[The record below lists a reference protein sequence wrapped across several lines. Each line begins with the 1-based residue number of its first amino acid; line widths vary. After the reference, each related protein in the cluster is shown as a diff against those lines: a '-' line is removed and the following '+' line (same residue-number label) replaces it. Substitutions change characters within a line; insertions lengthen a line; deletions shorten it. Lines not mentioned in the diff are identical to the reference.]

1 MSQLLPVNYSAA
13 HAAAALGDGA
23 DSPPAPPTVD
33 QLADWSQENYVLD
46 VSVAASLG
54 FPVGS
59 LTASHQHQ
67 SLLFGVSRWLDLDT
81 ADGHVYRF
89 GIALRALVTVT
100 QIQAQGALTLP
111 VVAAKVELE
120 GARASAQLLVRG
132 YKGDELGSLLPQWQS
147 FGVDSYAA
155 YMQAVSSIQ
164 AKIMSDSAN
173 IAPQLLATTVV
184 APTLPPSASS
194 VGMVYALEA
203 IAHGATLTHA
213 LDRLRTDD
221 DGVQAAVRAAY
232 HARVG
237 GNDRAQ
243 PDRDTQQAARDELHG
258 THLSQGLFN
267 PL

>member
-1 MSQLLPVNYSAA
+1 MSELLPVNYSAA
-13 HAAAALGDGA
+13 HAAATLGDG
-23 DSPPAPPTVD
+23 DGHPPAPPTVD

-46 VSVAASLG
+46 VSVAATLG

-67 SLLFGVSRWLDLDT
+67 SLLFGVSRWVDLDT

-89 GIALRALVTVT
+89 GVALRALVTVT
-100 QIQAQGALTLP
+100 QIQGDGALTLP

-120 GARASAQLLVRG
+120 RARASAQLLVRG
-132 YKGDELGSLLPQWQS
+132 DKGDALGGMLPQWQS

-155 YMQAVSSIQ
+155 YMQAVSDIQ
-164 AKIMSDSAN
+164 AKVMSDSAN
-173 IAPQLLATTVV
+173 LAPQLLATTVV
-184 APTLPPSASS
+184 SPTLPPSAAS

-221 DGVQAAVRAAY
+221 DGVQAAVRATY
-232 HARVG
+232 QARVG
-237 GNDRAQ
+237 SNERAQ
-243 PDRDTQQAARDELHG
+243 PDQDTRQAARDELRG
-258 THLSQGLFN
+258 THLSQGLFDRR
-267 PL
+267 